1 MSSIDQPFINN
12 HNQDAAT
19 RLMREHELS
28 IYRRTDRMF
37 AGLMIL
43 QWLAVIGLAIFFV
56 PKAWPDHAHYAQM
69 HSHTAILLGG
79 LITLT
84 TVVLGLARS
93 GSTSTRYVIA
103 VAQMLMGALL
113 IDLTGGRIET
123 HFHVFGSLAFLAFY
137 RDWRV
142 LIPATLVVVFDH
154 SLRGIFGPESIYG
167 VVSATAWRT
176 MEHAGWVVFTDIFLV
191 VSCRAS
197 KRDMWNQAVHRA
209 NQDASENALRKAGA
223 DLERRVEQRTAELAA
238 ANDVMTQEIQE
249 RKQIETALR
258 ESEERYRDI
267 FEHANDIIYTHDLE
281 GNYASVNRANEA
293 ITGYSVEESLKLNA
307 LQVIAPEYRELAK
320 SMLERKCAGEK
331 TAAYEIEVIS
341 KDGRRVALEINSRL
355 NYQNG
360 VPVGVQGIARDITTR
375 KRAEKERAV
384 ISEIIES
391 LNRTHNLDEFLK
403 CVHQSIGKVLYAE
416 NCFVALYDKETGVF
430 QRPFYVDLCTVRS
443 PQQLTKSCAAYVY
456 RTGKPL
462 LMTLDTFYQLR
473 AAGEVELIGKL
484 SPSWLGVPLKTP
496 SDTIGALVVQH
507 YERENA
513 YSQRDME
520 FLTTVGGQVALAI
533 QRRKAE
539 EEVKQARDMA
549 LESARLKSEF
559 LANMSHEIR
568 TPMNGVIGMTGLLL
582 DTSLSQEQ
590 LEFAQTIRSSGE
602 ALLTI
607 INDILDFSKIEAG
620 KLHFETLDFNLKHTI
635 DGAMDLLCERARDKK
650 IELSSWIEIDVPMEL
665 RGDAGRVRQ
674 VLMNLIGNALKF
686 TDQGSVTVHVT
697 KESDTNSEAVIRCE
711 ITDTGIGITE
721 AAQTTLFQAFTQAD
735 GSTTRKYGGTG
746 LGLAISKQLV
756 ELMDGEIG
764 VVSELGRGS
773 TFWFTAKFTK
783 ADDGVRTSLAKTPP
797 PSPTEPEFATHL
809 QNKLILLAEDNI
821 VNQKVAVR
829 QLQKLGYRADAVA
842 DGREAV
848 EALQRI
854 PYDLVLMDCQMPHM
868 DGYEATAEIRR
879 REGTGKHTAIVAMT
893 ANALAGDRE
902 KCLAAG
908 MDDYIS
914 KPVRPEELAKALE
927 RVFSAQIAV

>member
-1 MSSIDQPFINN
+1 MSSIDQPFTNN

-28 IYRRTDRMF
+28 IYRSTDRMF

-43 QWLAVIGLAIFFV
+43 QWLAAIGLAIFFI
-56 PKAWPDHAHYAQM
+56 PKAWPEHAHHAPM

-142 LIPATLVVVFDH
+142 LIPAMLVVGFDH
-154 SLRGIFGPESIYG
+154 SLRGIFWPESIYG

-238 ANDVMTQEIQE
+238 ANDVLTQEIQE

-281 GNYASVNRANEA
+281 GSYASVNRANEA

-360 VPVGVQGIARDITTR
+360 IPVGVQGIARDITTR

-430 QRPFYVDLCTVRS
+430 QRPLYVDKYTPAP
-443 PQQLTKSCAAYVY
+443 PQRLSKSCSAYVY

-462 LMTLDTFYQLR
+462 LMTLDVFNDLR
-473 AAGEVELIGKL
+473 KSGEVEFVGKL

-496 SDTIGALVVQH
+496 SDTIGVLVVQH
-507 YERENA
+507 YERENV

-620 KLHFETLDFNLKHTI
+620 KLHFETLDFNLKQTI

-686 TDQGSVTVHVT
+686 TDQGGVTVHVT

-721 AAQTTLFQAFTQAD
+721 AAKTTLFQAFTQAD

-764 VVSELGRGS
+764 VVSELGQGS

-783 ADDGVRTSLAKTPP
+783 ADEEVRTSPTTTPP
-797 PSPTEPEFATHL
+797 PSATKAEFATHL

>member
-1 MSSIDQPFINN
+1 MSSIDQPFTNN

-28 IYRRTDRMF
+28 IYRSTDRMF

-43 QWLAVIGLAIFFV
+43 QWLAAIGLAIFFV
-56 PKAWPDHAHYAQM
+56 PKAWPEHAHHAPM

-142 LIPATLVVVFDH
+142 LLPATLVVVLDH
-154 SLRGIFGPESIYG
+154 SLRGTLWPESIYG

-238 ANDVMTQEIQE
+238 ANDVLTQEIQE

-360 VPVGVQGIARDITTR
+360 IPVGVQGIARDITTR

-430 QRPFYVDLCTVRS
+430 QRPLYVDKYTPAP
-443 PQQLTKSCAAYVY
+443 PQRLSKSCSAYVY

-462 LMTLDTFYQLR
+462 LMTLDVFNDLR
-473 AAGEVELIGKL
+473 KSGEVEFVGKL

-496 SDTIGALVVQH
+496 SDTIGVLVVQH
-507 YERENA
+507 YERENV

-620 KLHFETLDFNLKHTI
+620 KLHFETLDFNLKQTI

-686 TDQGSVTVHVT
+686 TDQGGVTVHVT

-721 AAQTTLFQAFTQAD
+721 AAKTTLFQAFTQAD

-764 VVSELGRGS
+764 VVSELGQGS

-783 ADDGVRTSLAKTPP
+783 ADEEVRTSPTTTPP
-797 PSPTEPEFATHL
+797 PSATKAEFATHL